1 MSEEIKREDLTSADI
16 VEAMTEPAQQPANS
30 LEESSAELKAMGI
43 RDIADANDQGAMEE
57 AMKNVQI
64 TKVLEDSRNARAPK
78 KSIKEHLEHHAKFL
92 VSVSPGKTLG
102 FVVGN
107 MTVEHAQAVLKT
119 TAKMDN
125 VPEAVIKKH
134 LKTLRKKYT

>member
-16 VEAMTEPAQQPANS
+16 VEAMMEPAQQPANS
-30 LEESSAELKAMGI
+30 LEESATELKAMGI
-43 RDIADANDQGAMEE
+43 RDISDADEKGAMEE
-57 AMKNVQI
+57 AMKNIQI

-92 VSVSPGKTLG
+92 LSVSPGKTLG
-102 FVVGN
+102 FIVEH
-107 MTVEHAQAVLKT
+107 MTVEHAKAVLKT
-119 TAKMDN
+119 TAKTEVDD
-125 VPEAVIKKH
+125 AVIKKH